1 MMMWGLNATQRICAS
16 FYAVKPYIKTRNTA
30 AGVVLMD
37 SVVKAVKLG
46 YLPLLHCL
54 S

>member
-1 MMMWGLNATQRICAS
+1 MWGLNATQPVCDS
-16 FYAVKPYIKTRNTA
+16 FYAVKPYTKTRNTA

-37 SVVKAVKLG
+37 SVVKAVKRG